1 MGLGVLHVGFT
12 TKYLSD
18 SIVNGFTLGC
28 TFQIFVSQIATVLGL
43 KLGKIDIPLDLIAVY
58 ILSFNY
64 CFIYSFQFN
73 FKILEFD

>member
-1 MGLGVLHVGFT
+1 MGFT

-28 TFQIFVSQIATVLGL
+28 TFQIFVSQIATILGL

-58 ILSFNY
+58 ILSLITVSYIHFN
-64 CFIYSFQFN
+64 S
-73 FKILEFD
+73 ILKF